1 MMAPFQLLER
11 QRLTAPLGVRFWD
24 VAIGASVSSGLRV
37 WAYPNSDPRRSTQA
51 SPNRSGTYV
60 LHHASDLTNFEM
72 GVDSSEFTDA
82 SPARRRFTVEV
93 SDEQR
98 RFLPVKFAADLPCK
112 GLFKWQTTVER
123 APLDLPNDSPS
134 VPLYSSILRT
144 APAGMAVLR
153 AELYEAPSQEINDVR
168 ITKPAAWAMLEAR
181 SGGRLLSRGI
191 ADEQGRVALILA
203 YPAPHDSISSFSS
216 SPAVAFTA
224 GLPFLQQ
231 EWTIQL
237 QAYYEP
243 TVLSSPP
250 APFSPP
256 RPLGFSSN
264 AETSVPNLSNILE
277 QSPVSLFLDEAQTE
291 PLTEVTLMYG
301 PKVFVPPSILSS
313 SPLSS
318 PLNPV
323 PLSILFISP
332 AG

>member
-1 MMAPFQLLER
+1 MIGPFQLLER
-11 QRLTAPLGVRFWD
+11 QTLIAPLGVRFWD
-24 VAIGASVSSGLRV
+24 VATGAYVGDGLRV
-37 WAYPNSDPRRSTQA
+37 AAYAGDDRLHSTQA

-60 LHHASDLTNFEM
+60 LHHASGLREFEM
-72 GVDSSEFTDA
+72 GVGNPPFTELL
-82 SPARRRFTVEV
+82 PARRRFTVEV

-98 RFLPVKFAADLPCK
+98 RFLPLKFEADLPYK
-112 GLFKWQTTVER
+112 GLFRWQTTPER
-123 APLDLPNDSPS
+123 APLDPPPNSPT
-134 VPLYSSILRT
+134 VPLYSSILR
-144 APAGMAVLR
+144 AVPAGMAVLR

-191 ADEQGRVALILA
+191 ADEQGRVALIFA
-203 YPAPHDSISSFSS
+203 YPAPHDSISSLSS
-216 SPAVAFTA
+216 SPPGAFIA

-243 TVLSSPP
+243 TALSSPP
-250 APFSPP
+250 APFSPLQP
-256 RPLGFSSN
+256 SGFSSK

-277 QSPVSLFLDEAQTE
+277 QSPVNLFLDEAQTE

-301 PKVFVPPSILSS
+301 PKVFVSPSI